1 MITTIIKRYGYLK
14 ISDRSGC
21 ISENYKVKGKESEM
35 VIIPV
40 EEREISGRFK
50 PYNN

>member
-1 MITTIIKRYGYLK
+1 MIINKFGYIK

-21 ISENYKVKGKESEM
+21 ISGDYKVKGKESEM

-40 EEREISGRFK
+40 ERRDISGRYK
-50 PYNN
+50 PFSDL

>member
-1 MITTIIKRYGYLK
+1 MIIKQHGYLK

-21 ISENYKVKGKESEM
+21 ISGNYKVKGKESEM
-35 VIIPV
+35 VTIPV

-50 PYNN
+50 PFSN